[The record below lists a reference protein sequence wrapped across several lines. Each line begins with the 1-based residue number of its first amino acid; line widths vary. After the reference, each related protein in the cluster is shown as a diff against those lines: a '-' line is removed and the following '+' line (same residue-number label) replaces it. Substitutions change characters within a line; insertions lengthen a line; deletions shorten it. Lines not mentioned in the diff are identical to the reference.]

1 MPGGDIRGPAHAPCP
16 FPPGRSLNW
25 VDLAV
30 LVVVAVSAAAAF
42 MRGFVRESLG
52 IFAWAGAAWFSYTFV
67 HLARPLVRDLVG
79 NEQMSEIIA
88 YAVLFLVGLLVL
100 SILTSIIAQVIHGLG
115 LGALDRTLGIAFGL
129 ARGALLVI
137 AAYIGAG
144 WLSVPERW
152 PQPVREAR
160 LLPFVAEGAMKLA
173 DQIPERFRP
182 GVPVLP
188 PMPAARSIDLL
199 QAVPLGRQQP
209 KP

>member
-1 MPGGDIRGPAHAPCP
+1 MPPLA
-16 FPPGRSLNW
+16 PGRSLNW

-30 LVVVAVSAAAAF
+30 LVVVAVSAAVAF

-52 IFAWAGAAWFSYTFV
+52 IVAWAGAAWFSYSFV
-67 HLARPLVRDLVG
+67 HLARPLVRDMVG
-79 NEQMSEIIA
+79 NDQMSEIIA

-100 SILTSIIAQVIHGLG
+100 TLVTSIIAQIIHSLG

-129 ARGALLVI
+129 ARGAALLI

-144 WLSVPERW
+144 WVAVPERW

-160 LLPFVAEGAMKLA
+160 LLPFVAEGATWIA
-173 DQIPERFRP
+173 DRVPERFRP
-182 GVPVLP
+182 SVPVPPPLP
-188 PMPAARSIDLL
+188 ATRSIDLL

>member
-1 MPGGDIRGPAHAPCP
+1 
-16 FPPGRSLNW
+16 
-25 VDLAV
+25 
-30 LVVVAVSAAAAF
+30 

-88 YAVLFLVGLLVL
+88 YAVLFLLALLVL
-100 SILTSIIAQVIHGLG
+100 SILTSIIAQIIHGLG
-115 LGALDRTLGIAFGL
+115 LGALDRTLGVAFGL

-160 LLPFVAEGAMKLA
+160 LLPFVAEGATKLA

-182 GVPVLP
+182 SVPVLP